1 MPIDNPI
8 FYLTAVPAVL
18 IAGVSKGGFGGGLGL
33 LAVQAVSNSD
43 YPILQGV
50 ILLTTFI
57 FVFASLLV
65 DVLYMAI
72 DPRVRIQ

>member
-1 MPIDNPI
+1 METVFSWP
-8 FYLTAVPAVL
+8 
-18 IAGVSKGGFGGGLGL
+18 GLGL

-50 ILLTTFI
+50 ILLTTFV
-57 FVFASLLV
+57 FVFVNLLV

-72 DPRVRIQ
+72 DPRIRIR

>member
-1 MPIDNPI
+1 
-8 FYLTAVPAVL
+8 
-18 IAGVSKGGFGGGLGL
+18 L

-72 DPRVRIQ
+72 DPRVRIR